1 MSPEIP
7 EEGTKHAKRS
17 YHHGSLH
24 PALIDAGLALARTG
38 GPSAVV
44 LRAVSREAGVS
55 HNAAYRHFA
64 NHEDLLAAVGERA
77 MAELGRL
84 MLHRMAG
91 ITAPDE
97 ARLAQARLAAIGRAY
112 VDFALAEPGWF
123 RTAFSGATA
132 HPHPP
137 AAGAHPPLPEPPPD
151 PLPEPPP
158 DPGTD
163 PFLILGAALDHLV
176 TAGTLPA
183 TRRPGAEYAA
193 WSAVHGLSALLVD
206 GPLRTLPEAEAR
218 RAVESVLAVVARGL

>member
-24 PALIDAGLALARTG
+24 SALIDAGLALARTG

-44 LRAVSREAGVS
+44 LRAVSRSAGAL

-64 NHEDLLAAVGERA
+64 DHEDLLAAVGERA

-97 ARLAQARLAAIGRAY
+97 AQLAQARLAAIGRAY

-137 AAGAHPPLPEPPPD
+137 GAGAQP

-158 DPGTD
+158 DPGTN
-163 PFLILGAALDHLV
+163 PFLILSAALDHLV
-176 TAGTLPA
+176 TADALPA
-183 TRRPGAEYAA
+183 ARRPGAEYAA